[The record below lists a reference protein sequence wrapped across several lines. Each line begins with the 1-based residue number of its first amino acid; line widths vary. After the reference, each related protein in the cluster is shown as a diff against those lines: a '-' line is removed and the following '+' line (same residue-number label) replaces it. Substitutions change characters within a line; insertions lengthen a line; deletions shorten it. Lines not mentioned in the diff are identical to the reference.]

1 MKRLLVTTAVIE
13 AGAGA
18 ALIGFPSATVDVLL
32 GPSPEALPPT
42 AVVRLLG
49 LALVVLGVLCWLA
62 SRDTQK
68 PCARRMV
75 VVMTV
80 YNLAATVL
88 LVAIGVSAPRAGV
101 LLWPAVALH
110 AAMGVWCSFCLWKRA
125 SPAADEV
132 S

>member
-1 MKRLLVTTAVIE
+1 MKKLLVATAAIE

-49 LALVVLGVLCWLA
+49 LVLVVLGVLCWLA
-62 SRDTQK
+62 GRDTHK

-75 VVMTV
+75 VAMTG
-80 YNLAATVL
+80 YNLAATAL
-88 LVAIGVSAPRAGV
+88 LVAVGLSAPKAGV

-110 AAMGVWCSFCLWKRA
+110 AAMGGWCMICLRRP
-125 SPAADEV
+125 SSEV
-132 S
+132 VERTS